1 MSRLADRLAS
11 VRQRSFVGRA
21 QELAL
26 FRSALVA
33 PELPF
38 YVLHISGPGGVGKT
52 TLLSE
57 FARLSR
63 EAGVPAVLVDG
74 RDADPSP
81 DGFLQALRQSIAS
94 LHRHGELP
102 AQGADDPLTAL
113 TARSGRQ
120 VLLVDTYEFLS
131 PLDNW
136 LREHFFPQLSDSTLV
151 ALAGR
156 HPPLSGWRADPGWQ
170 ELTRSVHLTNFGEDE
185 ARDYLTRRN
194 VPPEKHDAILDFTR
208 GHPLALSLVVEVL
221 AQKPDV
227 TFEGEETHDI
237 VKVLIERFLQ
247 RVPTPTHRAAVEAS
261 AMVRSLTE
269 PLLAVMLDVP
279 DVHEIFDWLRDRSF
293 IEIGPHGLFPHD
305 LAREALETDLRWR
318 NREQYV
324 LLNRRAHQYYVD
336 RMKAEPNNE
345 QNYLDFAFLHKNP
358 VIRSIFIWDG
368 MSGLRTGSPR
378 PEEWPELVAMV
389 ERHEGPESAHIAA
402 MWFQRQPE
410 SVIVTQD
417 AQGQITGFIGFV
429 VLREDHLDAIQADP
443 CTRAA
448 WRYLRTEAPL
458 RPGEHASVIRFWM
471 AADTYQAISPTQGVI
486 WVIAARLV
494 LTASGLARSFH
505 VFAAPDFWAAILLH
519 LDIERLP
526 QADFEVGGR
535 RYGVFTHDWRAR
547 PVDAWLRLLAERE
560 VSEQLVTEAPRVK
573 VGPVSPAGMSETDFA
588 AAVRDALRDLTKPA
602 ILARNPLAHA
612 RLVNARVGAGAGP
625 AERGTALR
633 ALLLE
638 AIEPLKDNPRDLKL
652 YRALYHAFV
661 RPAPSQEAAAEQA
674 DVPFSTF
681 RRHLKE
687 AIQWVTAELWA
698 REFDA
703 TLSTNV

>member
-1 MSRLADRLAS
+1 MSRLADRLALA
-11 VRQRSFVGRA
+11 RQRSFVGRA
-21 QELAL
+21 KELSL
-26 FRSALVA
+26 FHSALTA

-81 DGFLQALRQSIAS
+81 DGFLQALRQSLAP
-94 LHRHGELP
+94 LHRYSELS
-102 AQGADDPLTAL
+102 ASDDPLAAL
-113 TARSGRQ
+113 TARPGRQ
-120 VLLVDTYEFLS
+120 VLLIDTYEFLS

-136 LREHFFPQLSDSTLV
+136 LREHFLPQLPDSTLV

-156 HPPLSGWRADPGWQ
+156 HPPSSGWRADPGWQ
-170 ELTRSVHLTNFGEDE
+170 ELTRSVQLTNFGEDE

-194 VPPEKHDAILDFTR
+194 VPPEKHDAILAATR

-221 AQKPDV
+221 AQKPDA
-227 TFEGEETHDI
+227 TFEGHIAPDNVVGAQFI
-237 VKVLIERFLQ
+237 APLLERFLQ
-247 RVPTPTHRAAVEAS
+247 RVPTPMHRAAVEAA

-269 PLLAVMLDVP
+269 PLLAAMTGAP
-279 DVHEIFDWLRDRSF
+279 DAHEVFEWLRGRSF
-293 IEIGPHGLFPHD
+293 IEIGAHGLFPHD
-305 LAREALETDLRWR
+305 LAREAIEADLKWR
-318 NREQYV
+318 NRDQYV

-336 RMKAEPNNE
+336 RMKAEPDSE

-389 ERHEGPESAHIAA
+389 ERHEGPASAQIAA

-410 SVIVTQD
+410 SVIVTRD
-417 AQGQITGFIGFV
+417 AQEQITGFIGFV

-443 CTRAA
+443 CTHAA
-448 WRYLRTEAPL
+448 WRYLQTQPPL
-458 RPGEHASVIRFWM
+458 RPGEFASVIRFWM
-471 AADTYQAISPTQGVI
+471 AADAYQGISPTQGVI
-486 WVIAARLV
+486 WVVAARLV
-494 LTASGLARSFH
+494 LTATGLARSFH
-505 VFAAPDFWAAILLH
+505 VFADPDFWAAILRH

-560 VSEQLVTEAPRVK
+560 VSEQLVTETPRVE

-602 ILARNPLAHA
+602 LLARNPLAHSH
-612 RLVNARVGAGAGP
+612 LVNERVGAGAGP
-625 AERGTALR
+625 AERGAALR
-633 ALLLE
+633 TLLLE
-638 AIEPLKDNPRDLKL
+638 TIEPLKDNPRDLKL
-652 YRALYHAFV
+652 YRALYHTFV

-687 AIQWVTAELWA
+687 AIRRVTEELWA
-698 REFDA
+698 REN
-703 TLSTNV
+703 STG